1 MRHFPTLIIFTL
13 LASPAYAGDA
23 ECRPGLDGDAS
34 VEILALLDSALAIA
48 PEIKAAHSRSSALK
62 AEVSLARA
70 ALLPSVE
77 AVYSQGRTS
86 SELKSGRNAFTEDN
100 YPTQSANV
108 TMRQPLYIA
117 PAYGGLR
124 ASKYDSSAAQ
134 HAASDEWQSI
144 VERVLL
150 SYMEVSRY
158 QSILAM
164 TNKRIS
170 ELERSLARAHRLMS
184 LGEGSRLEVMEIQAE
199 LSRLAV
205 DLATNQGRLA
215 MAKRSLRALS
225 LSDVIDDRD
234 VRALRLD
241 PTQLPQVIEASY
253 WVKLMRMNN
262 PQLAALRARAAAAN
276 ALVDAASAKRLP
288 TASLVVMASDR
299 LSGDEYRIGER
310 ARSAYIGI
318 EVGYRL
324 FQGGALRAERDR
336 TKHLSNEAM
345 HRYESKERELER
357 DVIDAVERIGEISV
371 RARATTQLLLTLTD
385 VADAS
390 KISVQAGEGTVSD
403 VLAKQMRVYRAQ
415 IEKEEEAFRAAEAW
429 ISLWRLSGVLDRER
443 ARTFGLCFQM
453 THP

>member
-1 MRHFPTLIIFTL
+1 
-13 LASPAYAGDA
+13 
-23 ECRPGLDGDAS
+23 
-34 VEILALLDSALAIA
+34 
-48 PEIKAAHSRSSALK
+48 
-62 AEVSLARA
+62 
-70 ALLPSVE
+70 
-77 AVYSQGRTS
+77 
-86 SELKSGRNAFTEDN
+86 
-100 YPTQSANV
+100 
-108 TMRQPLYIA
+108 
-117 PAYGGLR
+117 
-124 ASKYDSSAAQ
+124 
-134 HAASDEWQSI
+134 
-144 VERVLL
+144 
-150 SYMEVSRY
+150 MEVSRY